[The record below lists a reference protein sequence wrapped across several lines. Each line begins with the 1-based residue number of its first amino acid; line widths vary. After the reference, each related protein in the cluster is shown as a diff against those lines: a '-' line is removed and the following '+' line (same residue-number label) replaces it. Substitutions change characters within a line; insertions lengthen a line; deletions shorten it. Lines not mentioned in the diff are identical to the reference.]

1 MSLSNEES
9 LYLFMDGE
17 LDSALEESLFSE
29 LAYNTELRNE
39 MKDLLFMRNAVKR
52 DDVAP
57 PLFVK
62 DRLISAVGL
71 ATATLGAGSGAG
83 TIAVSEFANG
93 AMQWWNTLWFKVAMP
108 VLAGLVGAGAM
119 WVYDNNTTSENRMT
133 ENGNGSYA
141 SESTMT
147 VLNPNASAQS
157 NSNSNAE
164 LSELRQRIAENEQT
178 ISTLQSAI
186 TKAKQELVSAEL
198 RHSAE
203 RERLMSANTELY
215 AQSTSTSTVK
225 STNVQSP
232 QLKQSK
238 NSSPDNS
245 SIKQIEIAGKEQE
258 RRELERSYRLAQ
270 EQNSE
275 SAKEIE
281 RLTMNIR
288 GLEAKLAQARAEQS
302 TSVLSQGKQITAT
315 ASTASTANPIKPTST
330 YQQSVAQELQ
340 SQQAQQVA
348 NTANPPIGDGHSF
361 VSAKK
366 GQTHVRL
373 RGVNS
378 QSITQT
384 SLQPQSS
391 SLFDN
396 SYIGTM
402 YQISG
407 GLSAGVEVGRES
419 FAQVYHGRISERLTY
434 VEQYPQLWNVNVI
447 LNYRLAEFDVLGPTQ
462 LYGETSVGG
471 AVYGGAIVRQSLGLR
486 YDVGNGLSILAAAQA
501 GGMWFQFQ
509 NNLFP
514 SYKYGFTYG
523 IQYSFF

>member
-17 LDSALEESLFSE
+17 LDASLEESLFSE

-52 DDVAP
+52 DEVAP

-62 DRLISAVGL
+62 DRLITAVGL

-93 AMQWWNTLWFKVAMP
+93 AMQWWNALWFKVAIP
-108 VLAGLVGAGAM
+108 VVASLVGAGAM
-119 WVYDNNTTSENRMT
+119 WVYDKSDNNNANR
-133 ENGNGSYA
+133 ENGNSRYA
-141 SESTMT
+141 SESALSTQ
-147 VLNPNASAQS
+147 NPDAPSAES
-157 NSNSNAE
+157 NSNTQ
-164 LSELRQRIAENEQT
+164 LSELRTRIAENERT
-178 ISTLQSAI
+178 ISALQSEI
-186 TKAKQELVSAEL
+186 TKAKQQLA
-198 RHSAE
+198 SAE
-203 RERLMSANTELY
+203 RVHSVERQRLMNANTELY
-215 AQSTSTSTVK
+215 AKSVNAQST
-225 STNVQSP
+225 
-232 QLKQSK
+232 QSK
-238 NSSPDNS
+238 NSTVGNT
-245 SIKQIEIAGKEQE
+245 SIHQTELANKEQE
-258 RRELERSYRLAQ
+258 RKELERSYRLAQ
-270 EQNSE
+270 EQNAE

-288 GLEAKLAQARAEQS
+288 NLETKLAQVRTEQA
-302 TSVLSQGKQITAT
+302 TSVASQNKQASVPTPSGSTVTSAT
-315 ASTASTANPIKPTST
+315 DKPIST

-340 SQQAQQVA
+340 SQKTQQA
-348 NTANPPIGDGHSF
+348 NTAMSSSNNGQTF
-361 VSAKK
+361 VSAQK
-366 GQTHVRL
+366 GQTHIRL
-373 RGVNS
+373 RGINS
-378 QSITQT
+378 QSITET

-391 SLFDN
+391 SIFDN
-396 SYIGTM
+396 SYIATM

-447 LNYRLAEFDVLGPTQ
+447 LNYRLAEFNVLGPTQ
-462 LYGETSVGG
+462 LYGETSIGG

-486 YDVGNGLSILAAAQA
+486 YDIGNGLSILTSAQA

-509 NNLFP
+509 NNFFP

>member
-17 LDSALEESLFSE
+17 LDSAHEESLFSE
-29 LAYNTELRNE
+29 LAYNAELRNE

-93 AMQWWNTLWFKVAMP
+93 AMQWWNTLWIKIAIP
-108 VLAGLVGAGAM
+108 VVTGLVGAGAM
-119 WVYDNNTTSENRMT
+119 WVYDNNVAVDNRGI
-133 ENGNGSYA
+133 ESGKSSYA
-141 SESTMT
+141 SESAMT
-147 VLNPNASAQS
+147 TQNPDVLATESNPNSQ
-157 NSNSNAE
+157 E
-164 LSELRQRIAENEQT
+164 LSKLRLRIAENERT
-178 ISTLQSAI
+178 ISSLQSEIA
-186 TKAKQELVSAEL
+186 KAKQQLVSAE
-198 RHSAE
+198 RTYSTE
-203 RERLMSANTELY
+203 RQRLMNANTELF
-215 AQSTSTSTVK
+215 AKSLTSQSTQPKNLTSNNSTAKQAESAVVK
-225 STNVQSP
+225 
-232 QLKQSK
+232 
-238 NSSPDNS
+238 
-245 SIKQIEIAGKEQE
+245 EE
-258 RRELERSYRLAQ
+258 RKELERNYRLLQ
-270 EQNSE
+270 EQNVE

-288 GLEAKLAQARAEQS
+288 NLEANLAQIRTEQA
-302 TSVLSQGKQITAT
+302 TSVLTQSKVDTSVPSGSRVTPNT
-315 ASTASTANPIKPTST
+315 SKPTSM
-330 YQQSVAQELQ
+330 YQQSVNQELQ
-340 SQQAQQVA
+340 ERQANSVVPSS
-348 NTANPPIGDGHSF
+348 NGENSF

-378 QSITQT
+378 QSITET

-396 SYIGTM
+396 SYIATM

-447 LNYRLAEFDVLGPTQ
+447 LNYRLAEFNILGPTQ

-486 YDVGNGLSILAAAQA
+486 YDVGNGLSMLAAAQA

-509 NNLFP
+509 NNFFP